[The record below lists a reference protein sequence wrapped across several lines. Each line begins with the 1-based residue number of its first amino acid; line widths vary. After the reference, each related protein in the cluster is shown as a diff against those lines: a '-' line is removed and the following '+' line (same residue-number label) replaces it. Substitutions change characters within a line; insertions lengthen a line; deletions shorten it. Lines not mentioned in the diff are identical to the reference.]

1 VKADKKPQRLPAA
14 SWLWIPLLL
23 LTVCNR
29 LFWSRHAISISP
41 DGRFRLTVWTRSN
54 IADSSVRI
62 ALSEMESLEMT
73 ILSDPADRWPDLTE
87 VYWDVYSKR
96 VGVLVCDGLGS
107 NILFAYD
114 LDQRKAISPE
124 VVVGGIRQ
132 SLVSRY
138 HLTGAR
144 LQSYKGDPVACACDS
159 RSGNFER
166 FRNIIADR
174 LILPPLGE
182 RR

>member
-1 VKADKKPQRLPAA
+1 
-14 SWLWIPLLL
+14 
-23 LTVCNR
+23 
-29 LFWSRHAISISP
+29 
-41 DGRFRLTVWTRSN
+41 
-54 IADSSVRI
+54 
-62 ALSEMESLEMT
+62 MESLEMT

-87 VYWDVYSKR
+87 VYCDVYPKR

-124 VVVGGIRQ
+124 VVVGGIQQ

-144 LQSYKGDPVACACDS
+144 LQPYEGDPVACACNS

-166 FRNIIADR
+166 FRNIIADK

-182 RR
+182 QR